1 MNHASTTPEDQ
12 HASPCAHD
20 VRRYDFGTVHAAAKG
35 MGMNI
40 DLFMYGMEPLGLLLW
55 WGDVAGMCAGVTKVL
70 DAHAHVAAR
79 VRRGEATADTCAEP
93 SCLPRPSGRPVVFP
107 TAQTGLT

>member
-1 MNHASTTPEDQ
+1 M
-12 HASPCAHD
+12 
-20 VRRYDFGTVHAAAKG
+20 RRYDFGTVHAAAKG
-35 MGMNI
+35 MGMNL

-93 SCLPRPSGRPVVFP
+93 SCLPVCRALPAG
-107 TAQTGLT
+107 Q